1 VQPDMADTP
10 LRERFAAATDGNEW
24 GVFLVALGV
33 LFLAVGYGGGSV
45 LAGEG
50 LGGQLW
56 AVPVAGLSVV
66 VMALLAYQM
75 FEER

>member
-1 VQPDMADTP
+1 MADTP

-33 LFLAVGYGGGSV
+33 LFLSLGYAGGSL

-50 LGGQLW
+50 FGDQLW
-56 AVPVAGLSVV
+56 AAPVAGLSVV
-66 VMALLAYQM
+66 VMALLAYQVV
-75 FEER
+75 EGR

>member
-1 VQPDMADTP
+1 MADTP
-10 LRERFAAATDGNEW
+10 IREELTAATGGNEW
-24 GVFLVALGV
+24 SVFLVALVG
-33 LFLAVGYGGGSV
+33 LFLSLGYAGGSV

-66 VMALLAYQM
+66 VLSLLAH
-75 FEER
+75 RVVR

>member
-1 VQPDMADTP
+1 MADTP
-10 LRERFAAATDGNEW
+10 FRERLATATDGNEW

-33 LFLAVGYGGGSV
+33 LFLLLGYAGGSV

-56 AVPVAGLSVV
+56 AVPVTGLSVV
-66 VMALLAYQM
+66 VLALLAQQVI
-75 FEER
+75 R

>member
-1 VQPDMADTP
+1 MADTP
-10 LRERFAAATDGNEW
+10 LRERFAAATEGNEW

-50 LGGQLW
+50 FGDQLW

-66 VMALLAYQM
+66 VMALLAYQIL
-75 FEER
+75 EDR

>member
-1 VQPDMADTP
+1 MADTP

-33 LFLAVGYGGGSV
+33 LFLSLGYAGGSV
-45 LAGEG
+45 LAGDG

-56 AVPVAGLSVV
+56 AVPLAGLSVV
-66 VMALLAYQM
+66 VLALLAHQLLQ
-75 FEER
+75 

>member
-1 VQPDMADTP
+1 MADSP
-10 LRERFAAATDGNEW
+10 LRERFAGATEGNEW

-33 LFLAVGYGGGSV
+33 LFLAVGYAAGSV

-56 AVPVAGLSVV
+56 TLPLAGLSVV
-66 VMALLAYQM
+66 VMALLAYQVV
-75 FEER
+75 ESR

>member
-1 VQPDMADTP
+1 MADTP
-10 LRERFAAATDGNEW
+10 LRERLAAATDGNEW
-24 GVFLVALGV
+24 GVFLVALGA

-56 AVPVAGLSVV
+56 IVLVAGLSVV
-66 VMALLAYQM
+66 VLALLAYQM
-75 FEER
+75 VT

>member
-1 VQPDMADTP
+1 MADTP
-10 LRERFAAATDGNEW
+10 IREELTAATDSNEW
-24 GVFLVALGV
+24 SVFLVALVG
-33 LFLAVGYGGGSV
+33 LFLSLGYAGGSV

-66 VMALLAYQM
+66 VLALLAHQVV
-75 FEER
+75 R

>member
-1 VQPDMADTP
+1 MADTP
-10 LRERFAAATDGNEW
+10 LRERLAAASEGNEW

-50 LGGQLW
+50 FGGQLW
-56 AVPVAGLSVV
+56 AVPVAGLSLV
-66 VMALLAYQM
+66 VMVLLAYQVL
-75 FEER
+75 EQR